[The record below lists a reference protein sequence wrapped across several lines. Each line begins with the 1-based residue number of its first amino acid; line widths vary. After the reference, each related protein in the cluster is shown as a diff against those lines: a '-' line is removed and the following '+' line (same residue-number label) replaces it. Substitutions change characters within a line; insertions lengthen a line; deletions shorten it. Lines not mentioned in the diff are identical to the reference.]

1 MRADS
6 RDVIIVG
13 GGIAGGALATLLA
26 RAGLDVLVLERQL
39 QYRDRVR
46 GEFMAVWGVADAA
59 RNGLLESLLG
69 AEGSSVIT
77 HKVPFDEVHRPHE
90 ARARAV
96 DLTGAS
102 ADAPGALGL
111 SHPGACAQLTCDAA
125 AAGAEVVYGVSDVA
139 VTTDGGRARV
149 RHVIDG
155 REITHSCRL
164 LVGADGRASVVRQQL
179 GLTLHQTRARTYGA
193 GLLVDGVASWPA
205 DTYASGTENDL
216 LFFVFPRRAGV
227 ARLYLLHDAREAR
240 RFTGA
245 AGRFLEAFHFRCL
258 PGSEE
263 FAAARPI
270 GPCAAFP
277 MNDSWVDDP
286 VVADGVAVLI
296 GDAAGHNDPILGQGL
311 SLAMRDACSLAELLV
326 GSPDWSAARLH
337 RYAVARAERL
347 RRLRFVASL
356 QTDLRCTFSAEGARR
371 RRRAYD
377 LFQEEP
383 SARLPLA
390 AEILGPDRVP
400 ASAFEAPAA
409 ELILEGR
416 ARPTGTGA
424 ATVAKS

>member
-69 AEGSSVIT
+69 VEGSSVIT

-96 DLTGAS
+96 DLTRAS

-111 SHPGACAQLTCDAA
+111 SHPGACAQLAGDAA
-125 AAGAEVVYGVSDVA
+125 AAGAEVVFGVTDVA
-139 VTTDGGRARV
+139 VTMDAGHARV
-149 RHVIDG
+149 RDVTDG

-164 LVGADGRASVVRQQL
+164 LVGADGRASAVRQQL

-216 LFFVFPRRAGV
+216 LFFVFPRRTGV

-245 AGRFLEAFHFRCL
+245 PRRFLEAFNFRCL

-263 FAAARPI
+263 FAAARPV

-286 VVADGVAVLI
+286 VVADGAAVLI
-296 GDAAGHNDPILGQGL
+296 GDAAGYNDPILGQGL
-311 SLAMRDACSLAELLV
+311 SLAMRDACSLAELLA

-337 RYAVARAERL
+337 RYGEARSERL

-356 QTDLRCTFSAEGARR
+356 QTDLRCTFGAEGARR

-383 SARLPLA
+383 SVRLPLV
-390 AEILGPDRVP
+390 AEILGPDRIP
-400 ASAFEAPAA
+400 ASAFEASAA

-416 ARPTGTGA
+416 AAVTSG
-424 ATVAKS
+424 